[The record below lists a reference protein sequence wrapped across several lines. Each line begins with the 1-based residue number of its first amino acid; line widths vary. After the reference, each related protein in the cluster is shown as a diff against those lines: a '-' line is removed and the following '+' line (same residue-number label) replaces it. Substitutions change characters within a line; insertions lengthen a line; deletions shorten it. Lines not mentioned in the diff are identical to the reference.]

1 MSNVYV
7 EWKKK
12 QEEFVATQNGLV
24 IGRGDRQEDAIDQA
38 RKNREKPEDPML
50 VERQRLR
57 DGKPHPDKWRRVY

>member
-7 EWKKK
+7 EFKT
-12 QEEFVATQNGLV
+12 QQGQFVATQSGRE
-24 IGRGDRQEDAIDQA
+24 IGRGNTQEETIDQA
-38 RKNREKPEDPML
+38 RRRRQHQDDPIL

>member
-7 EWKKK
+7 EKKK
-12 QEEFVATQNGLV
+12 KTNKYVATQNGNE
-24 IGRGDRQEDAIDQA
+24 IGSGDTQSEAIDEA
-38 RKNREKPEDPML
+38 RDNRKKDEDPIL